1 MNMPGKSPFSAVPDP
16 SFPLWS
22 GIFRA
27 YMIPVQVNDP
37 SAEAY
42 FSLTGN
48 LKIV

>member
-1 MNMPGKSPFSAVPDP
+1 MPGKSPFSAVPDP

-37 SAEAY
+37 SAEAH

-48 LKIV
+48 LKII